1 MKRRAVDIQRDYVQL
16 LSMQHVNW
24 GINFPGRTFFEPGFR
39 FQLCSA
45 VERGNVY
52 IYEQEGALI
61 AWLWLDFSRPGIGHI
76 RHIQVAKPHW
86 GKGIGRRVMEDA
98 IDLCADREC
107 GTVTLSVT
115 KSNVRAMAL
124 YEHLGFAIVR
134 DLGERQRM
142 ALDLSE
148 AG

>member
-1 MKRRAVDIQRDYVQL
+1 MKRRAVDIQRDYDQL
-16 LSMQHVNW
+16 LSMQRVNW
-24 GINFPGRTFFEPGFR
+24 GINFPRREGAMGRGTP
-39 FQLCSA
+39 QHCSA
-45 VERGNVY
+45 AERGAVY
-52 IYEQEGALI
+52 IYEQQGTLI
-61 AWLWLDFSRPGIGHI
+61 GWLWLDFSRPGAGHI
-76 RHIQVAKPHW
+76 RHLQVAKPHW

-107 GTVTLSVT
+107 GTVTLTVT

-124 YEHLGFAIVR
+124 YEHLGFVMVE

-148 AG
+148 AR